1 MKVEPSPTFEETDI
15 LPPKASVK
23 FLQITKPRPTP
34 SLLRFLYLLTLVNA
48 LNRVD
53 SLSSSIPTPVSIIFI

>member
-1 MKVEPSPTFEETDI
+1 MNVDPSPILVLTDI
-15 LPPKASVK
+15 LPPNASVR

-34 SLLRFLYLLTLVNA
+34 SLFRFRYRLTFLKA

-53 SLSSSIPTPVSIIFI
+53 N